1 MTSKGIITSARETV
15 VAAGK
20 SAAEGAKALAG
31 EVANAAVTAAA
42 TAKAATMAAAN
53 VVLDKVATTIEE
65 RKPSVTS
72 VQETVVA
79 AGKSAAEGAKTLAG
93 EVANAAATTAA
104 TATAA
109 ATAAAGV
116 VLDKVATTI
125 EAGPLKEPKRLL
137 ANLPLRLRPAW
148 SWTRLRRRQKQVGP
162 VPARRK
168 RSRKEWLPRNAL
180 HQRRRPT
187 QRKRPARLVKRNEF
201 NASDELVLAAGAGA
215 AAAGSDGSL
224 DN

>member
-125 EAGPLKEPKRLL
+125 EARAAKGAKALL
-137 ANLPLRLRPAW
+137 GSRYYGSTGW
-148 SWTRLRRRQKQVGP
+148 S
-162 VPARRK
+162 
-168 RSRKEWLPRNAL
+168 
-180 HQRRRPT
+180 
-187 QRKRPARLVKRNEF
+187 
-201 NASDELVLAAGAGA
+201 
-215 AAAGSDGSL
+215 
-224 DN
+224 